1 MAVTPALELRGIDRR
16 CGRTQAND
24 KVDLVVQPGT
34 VHAVVGENGAGK
46 STLLKVAFGLM
57 TADAGTIKI
66 GGTDVV
72 RGKHRPA
79 NALALGVG
87 MVHQHFM
94 LVGPLTVVEN
104 LVLGHE
110 PTKRGV
116 LDLKTAA
123 VSIQALSDRF
133 GLAIDPARTIDS
145 LSVGEQQ
152 RVEILRILW
161 RGASVLL
168 LDEPTAVLTPGEVK
182 RLFEVL
188 RVLVAEGKTIVLV
201 THKLDEVS
209 AIADRVTVLRKGKV
223 VAELP
228 GDAAHEDI
236 ARAMVGRP
244 VLLSVERPE
253 VALGDVILSVS
264 GLHVASAITRKD
276 AVADVSF
283 EVRRGEIFGIAGV
296 EGNGQSE
303 LVEALA
309 GLRKASG
316 MVRFSGR
323 DVLKMTVAERHAAG
337 MGHVAEDRHKRGLVL
352 DMDIT
357 DNLHLG
363 RLGEVSRALVLDR
376 AAMRRRAEAAIAE
389 LEVSPPDPGAL
400 VRNLS
405 GGNQQKVVMARELG
419 RPGLRCLVCAQ
430 PTRGVDIGAIEL
442 IYRRLLA
449 ARGQGL
455 AIVLVS
461 AELAELRALADR
473 VAVMHRGRFVA
484 VVDAKV
490 LSDPDE
496 LDRIGRL
503 MTGAQ
508 A

>member
-1 MAVTPALELRGIDRR
+1 MTPALELRRIDRR

-34 VHAVVGENGAGK
+34 VHAIVGENGAGK
-46 STLLKVAFGLM
+46 STLLMVAFGLM

-66 GGTDVV
+66 GGVEV
-72 RGKHRPA
+72 ARAKHRPA
-79 NALALGVG
+79 DALARGVG

-94 LVGPLTVVEN
+94 LVGSLTVAEN

-123 VSIQALSDRF
+123 HSIQALSDRF
-133 GLAIDPARTIDS
+133 GLAIDPARTVDS

-161 RGASVLL
+161 RGAQVLL

-188 RVLVAEGKTIVLV
+188 RVLVAEGKTIVIV

-244 VLLSVERPE
+244 VLLEVHKPE
-253 VALGDVILSVS
+253 AAIGEVVLSVA
-264 GLHVASAITRKD
+264 GLCVTSTRKD

-309 GLRKASG
+309 GLRKATG
-316 MVRFSGR
+316 AVRFGGH
-323 DVLKMTVAERHAAG
+323 DVLRMSVAERHAAG
-337 MGHVAEDRHKRGLVL
+337 IGHVAEDRHKRGLVL

-363 RLGEVSRALVLDR
+363 RLGEVSRPLALDR

-389 LEVSPPDPGAL
+389 LDVSPADPSAL
-400 VRNLS
+400 LRTLS
-405 GGNQQKVVMARELG
+405 GGNQQKIVIARELG

-442 IYRRLLA
+442 IYQRLLA
-449 ARGQGL
+449 ARQVGL

-473 VAVMHRGRFVA
+473 VAIMHRGRFVD
-484 VVDAKV
+484 VVAASA
-490 LSDPDE
+490 LSDPNE

-503 MTGAQ
+503 MTGAH

>member
-1 MAVTPALELRGIDRR
+1 MTPALELRRIDRR

-34 VHAVVGENGAGK
+34 VHAIVGENGAGK

-66 GGTDVV
+66 GGVEV
-72 RGKHRPA
+72 ARAKHRPA
-79 NALALGVG
+79 DALARGVG

-94 LVGPLTVVEN
+94 LVGSLTVAEN

-123 VSIQALSDRF
+123 HSIQALSDRF
-133 GLAIDPARTIDS
+133 GLAIDPARTVDS

-161 RGASVLL
+161 RGAQVLL

-188 RVLVAEGKTIVLV
+188 RVLVAEGKTIVIV

-244 VLLSVERPE
+244 VLLEVHKPE
-253 VALGDVILSVS
+253 AAIGEVVLSVA
-264 GLHVASAITRKD
+264 GLCVTSTRKD

-309 GLRKASG
+309 GLRKATG
-316 MVRFSGR
+316 AVRFGGH
-323 DVLKMTVAERHAAG
+323 DVLRMSVAERHAAG
-337 MGHVAEDRHKRGLVL
+337 IGHVAEDRHKRGLVL

-363 RLGEVSRALVLDR
+363 RLGEVSRPLALDR

-389 LEVSPPDPGAL
+389 LDVSPADPSAL
-400 VRNLS
+400 LRTLS
-405 GGNQQKVVMARELG
+405 GGNQQKIVIARELG

-442 IYRRLLA
+442 IYQRLLA
-449 ARGQGL
+449 ARQVGL

-473 VAVMHRGRFVA
+473 VAIMHRGRFVD
-484 VVDAKV
+484 VVAASA
-490 LSDPDE
+490 LSDPNE

-503 MTGAQ
+503 MTGAH